1 VVLVGREAGPWR
13 RPEGALRKEILKRA
27 RATELRPRLA
37 DAQASK
43 LSAGSCFGSAGCRGA
58 CDKDQTEVVVCQL
71 VGVRYEEVR
80 GDAPTS
86 AAELPLAAFDLPD
99 GGAVSE
105 VRVGRAAEP
114 SRADAAEGEYM
125 AWGELDRSG
134 LVEGA
139 VIRQSEARDEQRFL
153 AIARLDTPSE
163 PVGVD
168 GRDQYLARRACALLE
183 HS

>member
-1 VVLVGREAGPWR
+1 M
-13 RPEGALRKEILKRA
+13 
-27 RATELRPRLA
+27 RPRVELWPPTLPPSGGLEPNRF
-37 DAQASK
+37 SK
-43 LSAGSCFGSAGCRGA
+43 RSAGSCFGSVGCRGA

-80 GDAPTS
+80 RDAPLS
-86 AAELPLAAFDLPD
+86 AAELSLAALDLPD
-99 GGAVSE
+99 GGAVPK
-105 VRVGRAAEP
+105 VRVGRAAES
-114 SRADAAEGEYM
+114 SRADAAEGEYV
-125 AWGELDRSG
+125 AWGELDRPG

-139 VIRQSEARDEQRFL
+139 VIRQGEARDEQRFL
-153 AIARLDTPSE
+153 ALTRLDMPSE